1 MIEAIRQAVGEVIYE
16 RYGESIHSAQTVFL
30 TVETLKKLLNKEF
43 GVMDIDGNIVWFLD
57 DDVVGAKPGD
67 SLKDAKSYLSTF
79 DYDDEG
85 MKLVS
90 RLVTKGKEVKR

>member
-1 MIEAIRQAVGEVIYE
+1 MIEAIRQSVGEVIYE
-16 RYGESIHSAQTVFL
+16 RYGEGVHSAQTVFL
-30 TVETLKKLLNKEF
+30 TVEALKKLLNKEF

-57 DDVVGAKPGD
+57 DDVVGAEPGD
-67 SLKDAKSYLSTF
+67 SLKDAKDYLSTF

-90 RLVTKGKEVKR
+90 RLVTKGKEVKY

>member
-16 RYGESIHSAQTVFL
+16 RYGESVHSAQTVFL

-79 DYDDEG
+79 DYDYAD